1 MNTLLATL
9 IIIVSFYIMAKVVD
23 DQFIKSLDILSRRL
37 NLSPDVAG
45 ATLMAIGTS
54 APELSTSL
62 YALFLP
68 NANPGLGVGTVIGSA
83 IFQILVVIGFAAF
96 VKTAYLNWRPVLRDG
111 AFYAFSIFLLIA
123 FVQDGVFNVYE
134 ATILLLTYL
143 LYLFILYLWSLS
155 SDVLNEPNPLSLVER
170 GVAER
175 KANRKNREN
184 PVQGF
189 WKKVSRVG
197 NWVTSPLD
205 WALELVP
212 DPEEDERW
220 TWPVFF
226 YSLAMIGF
234 LSYWLVIAAEAL
246 ALGFGVPSTIVA
258 LTILAGGSSVPEM
271 ISSAIVSKQG
281 RGDMAISNAI
291 GSNVFDILISL
302 GLPIFIYTLFR
313 GDLGNFGGEN
323 VTSSIF
329 LLFATLIAVFVLLAS
344 QRFKAGR
351 AVGILLIAAYVVYV
365 VMAYTG
371 FL

>member
-1 MNTLLATL
+1 
-9 IIIVSFYIMAKVVD
+9 MAKVVD
-23 DQFIKSLDILSRRL
+23 NQFIKSLDIISHRL
-37 NLSPDVAG
+37 NLTPSVAG

-68 NANPGLGVGTVIGSA
+68 NTNPGLGVGTVIGSA

-123 FVQDGVFNVYE
+123 FIEDGVFTLVE

-155 SDVLNEPNPLSLVER
+155 SKVLDEPNPLSLVER
-170 GVAER
+170 GITEQKV
-175 KANRKNREN
+175 NRKKP
-184 PVQGF
+184 PVGF
-189 WKKVSRVG
+189 WRKLAHVG
-197 NWVTSPLD
+197 GWVTSPID
-205 WALELVP
+205 WLLELVP
-212 DPEEDERW
+212 DPEVNERW

-226 YSLAMIGF
+226 YSLFVIGF
-234 LSYWLVIAAEAL
+234 LSYWLVLAAEVL
-246 ALGFGVPSTIVA
+246 AGGFGVPSTIIA

-271 ISSAIVSKQG
+271 ISSAIVSRQG

-302 GLPIFIYTLFR
+302 GLPIFLYTLFR
-313 GDLGNFGGEN
+313 GDLTNFGGEN

-329 LLFATLIAVFVLLAS
+329 LLFATLIAFFVLLAS

-351 AVGILLIAAYVVYV
+351 AVGILLIAAYIIYV
-365 VMAYTG
+365 IMAYTG

>member
-1 MNTLLATL
+1 MNTFVAILV
-9 IIIVSFYIMAKVVD
+9 IIVSFYIMAKVVD
-23 DQFIKSLDILSRRL
+23 DQFIKSLDIISNRL
-37 NLSPDVAG
+37 NLMPSVAG

-68 NANPGLGVGTVIGSA
+68 NSNPGLGVGTVIGSA

-96 VKTAYLNWRPVLRDG
+96 VKTSYLNWRPVLRDG

-123 FVQDGVFNVYE
+123 FVQDGVFTVIE

-143 LYLFILYLWSLS
+143 LYLFIIYLWSLS
-155 SDVLNEPNPLSLVER
+155 SDVLDEPNPLSLVER
-170 GVAER
+170 GIAEQKVER
-175 KANRKNREN
+175 KN
-184 PVQGF
+184 PPIGF
-189 WKKVSRVG
+189 FKKLGRVG
-197 NWVTSPLD
+197 NWITAPLD
-205 WALELVP
+205 WLLDLVP
-212 DPEEDERW
+212 DPEKDERW
-220 TWPVFF
+220 TWHVFF

-234 LSYWLVIAAEAL
+234 LSYWLVVAAEAL
-246 ALGFGVPSTIVA
+246 ALGFGVPSTVVA

-313 GDLGNFGGEN
+313 GDLSDFGGEN

-344 QRFKAGR
+344 QRFKVGR
-351 AVGILLIAAYVVYV
+351 LVGILLIGAYVVYV
-365 VMAYTG
+365 IMAYTG
-371 FL
+371 LL